1 MPLLSNHGNQILDL
15 PEELTSADDT
25 LISDLLDDNK
35 EIVVQNK
42 TTNEDDDDEDDE
54 EQDED
59 QPVTLRMLYS
69 SVVKVENQSLNWVLT
84 NNFMSFFFFNKMPPE
99 LKGLLI
105 CQLFGW
111 LAYFCSTLFFTDF
124 MGAVKNF

>member
-1 MPLLSNHGNQILDL
+1 LFIVPKFVGDELQILFVFCTVVFVSTLIVSLTAVKETPLNLNRDEKMPLLSNHGNQILDL

-69 SVVKVENQSLNWVLT
+69 SVVKVENQSLN
-84 NNFMSFFFFNKMPPE
+84 
-99 LKGLLI
+99 
-105 CQLFGW
+105 
-111 LAYFCSTLFFTDF
+111 
-124 MGAVKNF
+124 